1 MSEKVLVALSPY
13 DNVLL
18 LVNTL
23 CCLALVYFLLYVPYQ
38 AANATQGFVGATE
51 AGFHSVSSDSLLGG
65 GREGLGAY
73 EYPVFWNGG
82 SYAAVNQDQQ
92 ASAHVVE
99 TNSNLP
105 STRGGFANK
114 VGLAQALSNP
124 Y

>member
-13 DNVLL
+13 ENILL

-38 AANATQGFVGATE
+38 AANATQGFVSATE
-51 AGFHSVSSDSLLGG
+51 SGFHAVSSDALLGR
-65 GREGLGAY
+65 REGLGAY

-82 SYAAVNQDQQ
+82 SYAAVNEDQQQ
-92 ASAHVVE
+92 ASQMAE
-99 TNSNLP
+99 TNVNLP
-105 STRGGFANK
+105 TTRGFANNAH
-114 VGLAQALSNP
+114 LTRAMTNP